1 MSSISSAKQRT
12 FLAVFAFLV
21 VVVVGYASDM
31 TVNRHPS
38 WRLTDEIGL
47 GVAAGL
53 VVYAYERQRSRLLS
67 EKVRVIRDM
76 NAFVRNELQVLYAT
90 LDAPEKSRV
99 PAVERS
105 VERIDWALRELLPGG
120 QIVEISTPGG
130 NAREKSNTSQRSA

>member
-1 MSSISSAKQRT
+1 MSTIPSTKQRI

-21 VVVVGYASDM
+21 VLVVGYASDA
-31 TVNRHPS
+31 TIHRHPK
-38 WRLTDEIGL
+38 WKLADEIGL
-47 GVAAGL
+47 GVAAAL
-53 VVYAYERQRSRLLS
+53 VVYAYERQRSRMLA

-90 LDAPEKSRV
+90 LNAPEKSRV

-120 QIVEISTPGG
+120 LIPDRTTLDSKKDLSEI
-130 NAREKSNTSQRSA
+130 RLQRGA